1 MKANFSERDVSEFPF
16 YDFYSR
22 ADRKRSQPRRAQN
35 QK

>member
-22 ADRKRSQPRRAQN
+22 ADRKRSQPRCAQN